1 MTRPGVDIGT
11 AVQQLLDPTGVPEGT
26 VLGPYGWTLTD
37 AAHRI
42 DHLAKHSKAEL
53 IEALAYLGCQY
64 HGALA
69 EKTDRDARLALTQIR
84 HALDELEARS

>member
-1 MTRPGVDIGT
+1 MSRPGVDIGT
-11 AVQQLLDPTGVPEGT
+11 AVQHLLDPSGAPGAIG
-26 VLGPYGWTLTD
+26 LDHWTLPG
-37 AAHRI
+37 AVEQL

-84 HALDELEARS
+84 RALDELEARS